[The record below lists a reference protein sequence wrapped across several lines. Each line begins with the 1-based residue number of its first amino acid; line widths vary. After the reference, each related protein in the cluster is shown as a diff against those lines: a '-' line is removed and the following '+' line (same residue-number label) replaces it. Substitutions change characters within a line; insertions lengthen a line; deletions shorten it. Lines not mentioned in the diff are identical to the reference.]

1 MASLTRRH
9 KSGPAPPCLAPQIPE
24 FDPLIPTSSDGQ
36 PASSTGLLT
45 KSSQHTGLA
54 GKPYTEVHSDLAYY
68 TAPKPSFMDLPA
80 EIHLLITEQL
90 IYPDALSMK
99 HVNRYFYNLVDTGVR
114 KKVEW
119 LCQCRKLHLGC
130 PNDRRCDLGSDVR
143 FCRGSVKWVDFSF

>member
-1 MASLTRRH
+1 
-9 KSGPAPPCLAPQIPE
+9 
-24 FDPLIPTSSDGQ
+24 
-36 PASSTGLLT
+36 
-45 KSSQHTGLA
+45 
-54 GKPYTEVHSDLAYY
+54 
-68 TAPKPSFMDLPA
+68 MDLPA

-130 PNDRRCDLGSDVR
+130 PNDRHCDLGSDVR
-143 FCRGSVKWVDFSF
+143 FCRGSVRWVFISFF